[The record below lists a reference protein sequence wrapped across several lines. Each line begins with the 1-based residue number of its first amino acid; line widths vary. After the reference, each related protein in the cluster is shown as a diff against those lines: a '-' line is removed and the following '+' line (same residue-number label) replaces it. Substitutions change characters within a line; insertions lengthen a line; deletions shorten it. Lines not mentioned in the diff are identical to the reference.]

1 MGLYSEGPDG
11 QKGVLGSQITINV
24 TIEKNDDPYGVVGF
38 KSANIIKIMGKNLSL
53 FFTNSQIHEM
63 RRTLLV
69 VRWQWFLWRH
79 LGSII

>member
-38 KSANIIKIMGKNLSL
+38 KSANIIKIMGKICLFSLKIHRFMKCVVHCSL
-53 FFTNSQIHEM
+53 FD
-63 RRTLLV
+63 
-69 VRWQWFLWRH
+69 
-79 LGSII
+79 GSGFFGGT